1 MDRANYTRNR
11 CPFGARSLIVAFVLL
26 ALSFFDSCSHNVS
39 PQEQPKPLKAAVTG
53 VPSAPSQATPQ
64 AQSQSAVPFAVL
76 APVPEEVAIPAD
88 AQRLDGILQ
97 SGHSSS
103 ISALA
108 FSSDGKWLAS
118 GGLDKLIILWNAS
131 TGEQTRKWTS
141 QNSDVTQLVFSPDS
155 KRLVSADSGGIV
167 RGWRVESL
175 EPEYT
180 LNIRKFIRALAYSVD
195 GRSWA
200 VVVDPED
207 PEDEAANAQIELHD
221 AESGKL
227 IRTLKTEWQGV
238 TAMTFTPQGTLIASG
253 GALDSDDAPNL
264 STAVWNVNTWEI
276 EKTISGGGVAFSPDG
291 SLVADFEELNPA
303 KILIKKAQTGETRLT
318 ISAQTAG
325 LIRFSADS
333 REVAFSNAGNK
344 ELRIWSTET
353 GKEIAALP
361 GETAIG
367 SGGIQAV
374 AFSADGRT
382 LAAGPY
388 EGNVIKSWDI
398 GSGREMQT
406 LPGQLGVQGI
416 TVSPD
421 GRWLVA
427 GSQHGTNIWNLE
439 ARRLTKRLDGAASFA
454 VFSKDGRWLAT
465 NPGTQFPGET
475 LKIWDTKTWTPAADF
490 HFAQGGTP
498 VFSIAFISND
508 LPLKTLGPLSRSFEF
523 TADGEKHTVWSSPSP
538 VSVSPDQKILA
549 VHSGM
554 GGNVDL
560 WDLASG
566 QKLRTLVAHKLSII
580 ALSFSGDGR
589 WLLTG
594 GQETPMRLP
603 SIGGQ
608 MPPIETRIRIW
619 DTTNWTEHFS
629 MAFNRM
635 GSGAASFS
643 QDSRILIV
651 EKDWDLVELFDI
663 VSGASLAKFTAADPL
678 SHARQFSTG
687 NLLITPDGSLLMQAA
702 QNGVRIWRVPAH
714 KNTAAM
720 QE

>member
-1 MDRANYTRNR
+1 M
-11 CPFGARSLIVAFVLL
+11 
-26 ALSFFDSCSHNVS
+26 
-39 PQEQPKPLKAAVTG
+39 AVQ
-53 VPSAPSQATPQ
+53 SAPSQPIPQ
-64 AQSQSAVPFAVL
+64 AQTPSAVPFAVL
-76 APVPEEVAIPAD
+76 APASGEVAIPAD
-88 AQRLDGILQ
+88 AHLLDDILQ

-108 FSSDGKWLAS
+108 FSPNGKWLAS
-118 GGLDKLIILWNAS
+118 GGLDRSIILWNLS

-141 QNSDVTQLVFSPDS
+141 QNSSVTQLVFSPDS
-155 KRLVSADSGGIV
+155 KGLVSADDGGIV
-167 RGWRVESL
+167 RGWRFESA

-180 LNIRKFIRALAYSVD
+180 LNFRRFIRVLAYSVD

-207 PEDEAANAQIELHD
+207 SEDEAANAQIELHD

-238 TAMTFTPQGTLIASG
+238 TAMTFTPEGTLIASG

-264 STAVWNVNTWEI
+264 STAAWNVNTWEI
-276 EKTISGGGVAFSPDG
+276 EKTISGGGVAFSPNG

-303 KILIKKAQTGETRLT
+303 KILIKKARTGETMFV

-374 AFSADGRT
+374 AFSADGKT

-388 EGNVIKSWDI
+388 EGNVIKGWDI
-398 GSGREMQT
+398 GSGREVHT
-406 LPGQLGVQGI
+406 FPGQLAVQGI
-416 TVSPD
+416 AVSPN

-427 GSQHGTNIWNLE
+427 GSQHGTSIWGLE
-439 ARRLTKRLDGAASFA
+439 TRKLSKRLDGAANFS

-465 NPGTQFPGET
+465 NPGAQFPGET
-475 LKIWDTKTWTPAADF
+475 LKVWDTKTWTPAAEF
-490 HFAQGGTP
+490 HFAQRGTP
-498 VFSIAFISND
+498 VVSIAFIPND
-508 LPLKTLGPLSRSFEF
+508 SPLTTLGPLSRSFEF
-523 TADGEKHTVWSSPSP
+523 AADGEKHTVWSSPSP

-549 VHSGM
+549 VRSGM
-554 GGNVDL
+554 GGDVDL
-560 WDLASG
+560 WDLSSG
-566 QKLRTLVAHKLSII
+566 QKLRTLAAHKLSII

-594 GQETPMRLP
+594 GQETPMRWP
-603 SIGGQ
+603 IVGGQ

-629 MAFNRM
+629 MAFNRI

-643 QDSRILIV
+643 LDSRILIA
-651 EKDWDLVELFDI
+651 EKDWDLVELFDTA
-663 VSGASLAKFTAADPL
+663 SGASLAKFTAADPL

-702 QNGVRIWRVPAH
+702 QNGVRIWRIRA
-714 KNTAAM
+714 KQNTAAAK
-720 QE
+720 E